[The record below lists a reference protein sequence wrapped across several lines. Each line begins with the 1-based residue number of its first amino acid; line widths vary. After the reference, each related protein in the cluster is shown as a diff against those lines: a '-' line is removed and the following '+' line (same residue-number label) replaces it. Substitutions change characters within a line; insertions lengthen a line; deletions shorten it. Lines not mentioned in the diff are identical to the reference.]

1 MNLEGLGIKRQ
12 ILFKSA
18 ALIMPQ
24 DKLRARKTTEMYQCN
39 VLKLHT
45 MINVPKANKYFFSA
59 SGQMQEQY
67 PQIRPQTLPSLS
79 SLIRV

>member
-1 MNLEGLGIKRQ
+1 
-12 ILFKSA
+12 
-18 ALIMPQ
+18 MPQ
-24 DKLRARKTTEMYQCN
+24 DKLWARKTTKMNQCN

-45 MINVPKANKYFFSA
+45 MINVHNANKYFFSA
-59 SGQMQEQY
+59 SGQKQEQY